1 MVKDCK
7 VLLHNEYVT
16 VARFGKTDVQFPS
29 IRKEAETV
37 RVLYD
42 GNYKIVADDY
52 VEPTDTDQ
60 EANKKTTNKSAKA

>member
-1 MVKDCK
+1 MVQDCK

-29 IRKEAETV
+29 IHREAETV

-52 VEPTDTDQ
+52 VEPDAVQ
-60 EANKKTTNKSAKA
+60 EAIKKTTSKSAKA

>member
-29 IRKEAETV
+29 IHKEAEAV

-52 VEPTDTDQ
+52 VEPDATQ
-60 EANKKTTNKSAKA
+60 ETNKKTTNKSAKA

>member
-16 VARFGKTDVQFPS
+16 VARFDKTDVQFPS
-29 IRKEAETV
+29 IHREADTV

-52 VEPTDTDQ
+52 VEPTDANQ

>member
-1 MVKDCK
+1 MVQDCK

-29 IRKEAETV
+29 IHKEAETV

-52 VEPTDTDQ
+52 VEPTDAGQ
-60 EANKKTTNKSAKA
+60 EANKKTTSKSAKA

>member
-29 IRKEAETV
+29 IHREADTV

-52 VEPTDTDQ
+52 VEPTDVVQ